1 MCIFTGGG
9 CIFLNYGV
17 HGYGKTT
24 FPLFTVGFW
33 LPCQDK
39 GKRGRA
45 GMGQGVCGC
54 LLEAAPGDVLACF
67 RRTHA
72 FVPNG
77 KWFNHVCVGIYLSF
91 FGLLLSL
98 ATWTRFFCCQC
109 RVLGAP
115 LFFSLAGLAIV
126 DAMHAVGA
134 QTETI

>member
-77 KWFNHVCVGIYLSF
+77 KWFNHVSVGIYLSF
-91 FGLLLSL
+91 LVSCFSSPLG
-98 ATWTRFFCCQC
+98 
-109 RVLGAP
+109 RVSSAVSVEFWAP
-115 LFFSLAGLAIV
+115 LFFFSLAGLAIV